1 MCSSDRPAAAGIELV
16 QAGVI
21 AEGGVEVLEV
31 RLRANEAFAAPIL
44 LIEGDRGVLYPRA
57 DLEISED
64 GHAAAWRLTLG
75 KRAHADSIDGGVRVT
90 VVDGARAAQFPV
102 SLTAVPPAAMP
113 PVSFW
118 SLAPGRKRVV

>member
-1 MCSSDRPAAAGIELV
+1 MCSCPWISSSAGAPAAAGIELV

-64 GHAAAWRLTLG
+64 GHAAAG
-75 KRAHADSIDGGVRVT
+75 DGGDWTELRRTGLSV
-90 VVDGARAAQFPV
+90 
-102 SLTAVPPAAMP
+102 
-113 PVSFW
+113 
-118 SLAPGRKRVV
+118 